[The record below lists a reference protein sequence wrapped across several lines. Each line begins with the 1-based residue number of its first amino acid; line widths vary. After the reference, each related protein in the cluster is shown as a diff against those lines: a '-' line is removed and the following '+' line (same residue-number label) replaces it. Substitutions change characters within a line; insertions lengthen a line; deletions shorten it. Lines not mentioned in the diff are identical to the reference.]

1 VGGKRLRWEPERV
14 LRVLPDAPRTGRL
27 DDRRRRKETLMKV
40 SDLMSVEVLTT
51 TPETPLK
58 EAAALLAKR
67 GISGVPVVD
76 ENGAV
81 VGVLSEADILVKA
94 GGELPRSGLLGWL
107 LEPDFDLQDKI
118 GARTV
123 GEAMSAPAVT
133 ITPGRFVHEAAALMI
148 AESVNRLPV
157 VEDGKLLGILT
168 RADVV
173 RAFTRTDAE
182 IADEIREEI
191 LKRTLWL
198 EPGAVSMDV
207 VEGAVHLEGEVE
219 TEADAELLPVFV
231 ARVPGVVSVQTNLR
245 ARATAHSR

>member
-1 VGGKRLRWEPERV
+1 
-14 LRVLPDAPRTGRL
+14 
-27 DDRRRRKETLMKV
+27 MKV
-40 SDLMSVEVLTT
+40 GDLMSVEVLTT
-51 TPETPLK
+51 TPEAPLK
-58 EAAALLAKR
+58 EAAALLAER
-67 GISGVPVVD
+67 RISGVPVVD
-76 ENGAV
+76 GNGAV
-81 VGVLSEADILVKA
+81 VGVLSEADILVKT
-94 GGELPRSGLLGWL
+94 GGALPRSGLLGWL

-133 ITPGRFVHEAAALMI
+133 ITPGRQVHDAAALMI

-157 VEDGKLLGILT
+157 VEDGALVGILT

-191 LKRTLWL
+191 LRRTLWL

-207 VEGAVHLEGEVE
+207 VEGAVQIEGEVE

-231 ARVPGVVSVQTNLR
+231 ARVPGVVSVRANVR
-245 ARATAHSR
+245 ARVTANGR

>member
-1 VGGKRLRWEPERV
+1 
-14 LRVLPDAPRTGRL
+14 
-27 DDRRRRKETLMKV
+27 MKV
-40 SDLMSVEVLTT
+40 RDLMSVEVLTT
-51 TPETPLK
+51 TPEAPLK
-58 EAAALLAKR
+58 EAAALLAER
-67 GISGVPVVD
+67 RISGVPVVD
-76 ENGAV
+76 GNGAV
-81 VGVLSEADILVKA
+81 VGVLSEADILVKT
-94 GGELPRSGLLGWL
+94 GGALPRSGLLGWL

-133 ITPGRFVHEAAALMI
+133 ITPGRQVHDAAALMI

-157 VEDGKLLGILT
+157 VEDGALVGILT

-182 IADEIREEI
+182 IAGEIREEI
-191 LKRTLWL
+191 LRRTLWL

-207 VEGAVHLEGEVE
+207 VEGAVQIEGEVE

-231 ARVPGVVSVQTNLR
+231 ARVPGVVSVRANVR
-245 ARATAHSR
+245 ARVTANGR

>member
-1 VGGKRLRWEPERV
+1 
-14 LRVLPDAPRTGRL
+14 
-27 DDRRRRKETLMKV
+27 MKV
-40 SDLMSVEVLTT
+40 RDLMSVEVLTT
-51 TPETPLK
+51 TPEAPLK
-58 EAAALLAKR
+58 EAAALLAER
-67 GISGVPVVD
+67 RISGVPVVD
-76 ENGAV
+76 GNGAV
-81 VGVLSEADILVKA
+81 VGVLSEADILVKT
-94 GGELPRSGLLGWL
+94 GGALPRSGLLGWL

-118 GARTV
+118 GARTA

-133 ITPGRFVHEAAALMI
+133 ITPGRQVHDAAALMI

-157 VEDGKLLGILT
+157 VEDGALVGILT

-191 LKRTLWL
+191 LRRTLWL

-207 VEGAVHLEGEVE
+207 VEGAVQIEGEVE

-231 ARVPGVVSVQTNLR
+231 ARVPGVVSVRANVR
-245 ARATAHSR
+245 ARVTANGR

>member
-1 VGGKRLRWEPERV
+1 
-14 LRVLPDAPRTGRL
+14 
-27 DDRRRRKETLMKV
+27 MKV
-40 SDLMSVEVLTT
+40 RDLMSADVLTT
-51 TPETPLK
+51 TPEAPLK
-58 EAAALLAKR
+58 EAAGLLAER
-67 GISGVPVVD
+67 RISGVPVVD
-76 ENGAV
+76 ESGAV

-94 GGELPRSGLLGWL
+94 GGELPRAGVLGWL
-107 LEPDFDLQDKI
+107 LEPDFDLRDKI

-133 ITPGRFVHEAAALMI
+133 ITPGRLVHEAAALMI
-148 AESVNRLPV
+148 SESVNRLPV
-157 VEDGKLLGILT
+157 VEHGRLVGILT

-191 LKRTLWL
+191 FRRTLWL

-207 VEGAVHLEGEVE
+207 VEGAVHIEGEVE

-231 ARVPGVVSVQTNLR
+231 ARVPGVVSVQTDIR
-245 ARATAHSR
+245 ARVSANGR

>member
-1 VGGKRLRWEPERV
+1 
-14 LRVLPDAPRTGRL
+14 
-27 DDRRRRKETLMKV
+27 MKV
-40 SDLMSVEVLTT
+40 RDLMSVEVLTT
-51 TPETPLK
+51 TPEAPLK
-58 EAAALLAKR
+58 VAAALLAER
-67 GISGVPVVD
+67 RISGVPVVD
-76 ENGAV
+76 GNGAV
-81 VGVLSEADILVKA
+81 VGVLSEADILVKT
-94 GGELPRSGLLGWL
+94 GGALPRSGLLGWL

-133 ITPGRFVHEAAALMI
+133 ITPGRQVHDAAALMI

-157 VEDGKLLGILT
+157 VEDGALVGILT

-182 IADEIREEI
+182 IAGEIREEI
-191 LKRTLWL
+191 LRRTLWL

-207 VEGAVHLEGEVE
+207 VEGAVQIEGEVE

-231 ARVPGVVSVQTNLR
+231 ARVPGVVSVRANVR
-245 ARATAHSR
+245 ARVTANGR

>member
-1 VGGKRLRWEPERV
+1 
-14 LRVLPDAPRTGRL
+14 
-27 DDRRRRKETLMKV
+27 MKV
-40 SDLMSVEVLTT
+40 RDLMSVDVCTT
-51 TPETPLK
+51 TPEAPLK
-58 EAAALLAKR
+58 EAAALLAER
-67 GISGVPVVD
+67 RISGVPVVD
-76 ENGAV
+76 GNGAV
-81 VGVLSEADILVKA
+81 VGVLSEADILVKT
-94 GGELPRSGLLGWL
+94 GGALPRSGLLGWL

-133 ITPGRFVHEAAALMI
+133 ITPGRQVHDAAALMI

-157 VEDGKLLGILT
+157 VEDGALVGILT

-182 IADEIREEI
+182 IAGEIREEI
-191 LKRTLWL
+191 LRRTLWL

-207 VEGAVHLEGEVE
+207 VEGAVQIEGEVE

-231 ARVPGVVSVQTNLR
+231 ARVPGVVSVRANVR
-245 ARATAHSR
+245 ARVTANGR

>member
-1 VGGKRLRWEPERV
+1 
-14 LRVLPDAPRTGRL
+14 
-27 DDRRRRKETLMKV
+27 MKV
-40 SDLMSVEVLTT
+40 RDLMSVEVLTT

-58 EAAALLAKR
+58 EAAALLAER
-67 GISGVPVVD
+67 RISGVPVVD
-76 ENGAV
+76 ESGAV
-81 VGVLSEADILVKA
+81 VGVLSEADILVKT
-94 GGELPRSGLLGWL
+94 GGALPRSGLLGWL
-107 LEPDFDLQDKI
+107 LEPDFDLHDKI

-133 ITPGRFVHEAAALMI
+133 ITPGRTVHEAAALMI
-148 AESVNRLPV
+148 TESVNRLPV
-157 VEDGKLLGILT
+157 VEDGALVGILT

-191 LKRTLWL
+191 LRRTLWL
-198 EPGAVSMDV
+198 EPGAISMDV

-231 ARVPGVVSVQTNLR
+231 ARVPGVVSVRTNIR
-245 ARATAHSR
+245 ARATTNGR

>member
-1 VGGKRLRWEPERV
+1 
-14 LRVLPDAPRTGRL
+14 
-27 DDRRRRKETLMKV
+27 MKV
-40 SDLMSVEVLTT
+40 RDLMSVEVLTT
-51 TPETPLK
+51 TPEAPLK
-58 EAAALLAKR
+58 EAAALLAER
-67 GISGVPVVD
+67 RISGVPVVD
-76 ENGAV
+76 GNGAV
-81 VGVLSEADILVKA
+81 VGVLSEADILVKT
-94 GGELPRSGLLGWL
+94 GGALPRSGLLGWL

-133 ITPGRFVHEAAALMI
+133 ITPGRQVHDAAALMI

-157 VEDGKLLGILT
+157 VEDGALVGILT

-191 LKRTLWL
+191 LRRTLWL

-207 VEGAVHLEGEVE
+207 VEGAVQIEGEVE

-231 ARVPGVVSVQTNLR
+231 ARVPGVVSVRANVR
-245 ARATAHSR
+245 ARVPAHGR

>member
-1 VGGKRLRWEPERV
+1 
-14 LRVLPDAPRTGRL
+14 
-27 DDRRRRKETLMKV
+27 MKV
-40 SDLMSVEVLTT
+40 RDLMSVEVLTT
-51 TPETPLK
+51 TPEAPLK
-58 EAAALLAKR
+58 EAAALLAER
-67 GISGVPVVD
+67 RISGVPVVD
-76 ENGAV
+76 GNGAV
-81 VGVLSEADILVKA
+81 VGVLSEADILVKT
-94 GGELPRSGLLGWL
+94 GGAPPRSGLLGWL

-133 ITPGRFVHEAAALMI
+133 ITPGRQVHDAAALMI

-157 VEDGKLLGILT
+157 VEDGALVGILT

-182 IADEIREEI
+182 IAGEIREEI
-191 LKRTLWL
+191 LRRTLWL

-207 VEGAVHLEGEVE
+207 VEGAVQIEGEVE

-231 ARVPGVVSVQTNLR
+231 ARVPGVVSVRANVR
-245 ARATAHSR
+245 ARVTANGR

>member
-1 VGGKRLRWEPERV
+1 
-14 LRVLPDAPRTGRL
+14 
-27 DDRRRRKETLMKV
+27 MKV
-40 SDLMSVEVLTT
+40 GDLMSVEVLTT
-51 TPETPLK
+51 TPEAPLK
-58 EAAALLAKR
+58 EAAALLAER
-67 GISGVPVVD
+67 RISGVPVVD
-76 ENGAV
+76 GNGAV
-81 VGVLSEADILVKA
+81 VGVLSEADILVKT
-94 GGELPRSGLLGWL
+94 GGALPRSGLLGWL

-133 ITPGRFVHEAAALMI
+133 ITPGRQVHDAAALMI

-157 VEDGKLLGILT
+157 VEDGALVGILT

-191 LKRTLWL
+191 LRRTLWL

-207 VEGAVHLEGEVE
+207 VEGAVQIEGEVE

-231 ARVPGVVSVQTNLR
+231 ARVPGVVSVRANVR
-245 ARATAHSR
+245 ARVTANGG

>member
-1 VGGKRLRWEPERV
+1 
-14 LRVLPDAPRTGRL
+14 
-27 DDRRRRKETLMKV
+27 MKV
-40 SDLMSVEVLTT
+40 RDLMSVEVLTT
-51 TPETPLK
+51 TPEAPLK
-58 EAAALLAKR
+58 VAAALLAER
-67 GISGVPVVD
+67 RISGVPVVD
-76 ENGAV
+76 GNRAV
-81 VGVLSEADILVKA
+81 VGVLSEADILVKT
-94 GGELPRSGLLGWL
+94 GGALPRSGLLGWL

-133 ITPGRFVHEAAALMI
+133 ITPGRQVHDAAALMI

-157 VEDGKLLGILT
+157 VEDGALVGILT

-182 IADEIREEI
+182 IAGEIREEI
-191 LKRTLWL
+191 LRRTLWL

-207 VEGAVHLEGEVE
+207 VEGAVQIEGEVE

-231 ARVPGVVSVQTNLR
+231 ARVPGVVSVRANVR
-245 ARATAHSR
+245 ARVTANGR

>member
-1 VGGKRLRWEPERV
+1 
-14 LRVLPDAPRTGRL
+14 
-27 DDRRRRKETLMKV
+27 MKV
-40 SDLMSVEVLTT
+40 RDLMSVEVLTT
-51 TPETPLK
+51 TPEAPLK
-58 EAAALLAKR
+58 EAAALLAER
-67 GISGVPVVD
+67 RISGVPVVD
-76 ENGAV
+76 GNGAV
-81 VGVLSEADILVKA
+81 VGVLSEADILVKT
-94 GGELPRSGLLGWL
+94 GGALPRSGLLGWL

-133 ITPGRFVHEAAALMI
+133 ITPGRQVHDAAALMI

-157 VEDGKLLGILT
+157 VEDGALVGILT

-182 IADEIREEI
+182 IAGEIREEV
-191 LKRTLWL
+191 LRRTLWL

-207 VEGAVHLEGEVE
+207 VEGAVQIEGEVE

-231 ARVPGVVSVQTNLR
+231 ARVPGVVSVRANVR
-245 ARATAHSR
+245 ARVTANGR